1 MVVSSVR
8 VIVSP
13 SSCHEGEFCSSGFP
27 MHVHLVLV
35 GLNFILHFVAYDSH
49 IFISFCS
56 PVVVVLK
63 RFMSSAYAITLNLK
77 SCILTPFLFDLRD
90 ERRSFMKTLNS
101 LGDRILPCLM
111 PFEMLNKQLSSP
123 AHLA

>member
-1 MVVSSVR
+1 MLTPSMVVPSVR

-35 GLNFILHFVAYDSH
+35 GLNFILHFFDYDSH

-63 RFMSSAYAITLNLK
+63 RFMSSAYE
-77 SCILTPFLFDLRD
+77 DLVARTANR
-90 ERRSFMKTLNS
+90 EEQTGEHTYGIIYKIEPGAMVR
-101 LGDRILPCLM
+101 
-111 PFEMLNKQLSSP
+111 
-123 AHLA
+123 